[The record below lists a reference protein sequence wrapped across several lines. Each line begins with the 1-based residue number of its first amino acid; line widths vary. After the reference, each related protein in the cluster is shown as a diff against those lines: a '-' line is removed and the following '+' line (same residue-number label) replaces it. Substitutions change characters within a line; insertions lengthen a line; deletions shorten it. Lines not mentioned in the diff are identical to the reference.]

1 MVSSY
6 PADPVCGSDL
16 NVNGV
21 SLKSY
26 KSNADRM
33 LLIKLKIKLKTKQ
46 NQAQS

>member
-6 PADPVCGSDL
+6 PTDPVCGSDL
-16 NVNGV
+16 NVNGG
-21 SLKSY
+21 LTKSY

-33 LLIKLKIKLKTKQ
+33 LLIELKIKLTTKQ